1 MWGRLGKLPCC
12 TVVEVFS
19 SVASRLV
26 CSRLGLGQGLR
37 ATKAKAKARGGTGT
51 YWVYLTVRCRV
62 DA

>member
-1 MWGRLGKLPCC
+1 MWGRLGEVALLHR
-12 TVVEVFS
+12 VEVVS

-37 ATKAKAKARGGTGT
+37 AAKAKAKARGGTGI
-51 YWVYLTVRCRV
+51 YWVYLTGRCRV

>member
-1 MWGRLGKLPCC
+1 ME
-12 TVVEVFS
+12 VVS

-37 ATKAKAKARGGTGT
+37 AAKAKAKARGGTGI
-51 YWVYLTVRCRV
+51 YWVYLTGRCRV